1 MGLPVHGQRRA
12 VRHGAAR
19 PPGMEPWAAMAL
31 RHGARLATGVRG
43 GERCRP
49 PAVGGMGG
57 VGPLRRRKTKRP
69 NLTFAAHR
77 RTCGS
82 GLRNGPYQSSST
94 VSRVVR
100 LCFDLGHARVAP
112 SNYAPS
118 QGMPELLHGWSCLQ
132 SQPQSTSDLL
142 CGCSRAPGHHSL
154 AGQRAASSM
163 ACSTPGLPNSSCRK
177 QRINN
182 SYNGGERSTLEV
194 KGW

>member
-100 LCFDLGHARVAP
+100 LRFDLGHARVAP
-112 SNYAPS
+112 SNCAPS
-118 QGMPELLHGWSCLQ
+118 QGMPELLHGWSCLPATVHVRPALRLLTCTR
-132 SQPQSTSDLL
+132 SSLISRTTSSFVHGLL
-142 CGCSRAPGHHSL
+142 HPWP
-154 AGQRAASSM
+154 
-163 ACSTPGLPNSSCRK
+163 T
-177 QRINN
+177 
-182 SYNGGERSTLEV
+182 
-194 KGW
+194 

>member
-12 VRHGAAR
+12 VRHGATR

-100 LCFDLGHARVAP
+100 LRFDLGQLCSIPGHARAAP
-112 SNYAPS
+112 RLVVPPS
-118 QGMPELLHGWSCLQ
+118 HSPRQ
-132 SQPQSTSDLL
+132 T
-142 CGCSRAPGHHSL
+142 CS
-154 AGQRAASSM
+154 AA
-163 ACSTPGLPNSSCRK
+163 AHVHPVITH
-177 QRINN
+177 
-182 SYNGGERSTLEV
+182 
-194 KGW
+194 